1 MGAVVA
7 SKVVEGAVV
16 EVVEIEVAA
25 VEVAAVGVAA
35 VEVAAVEVAAVEV
48 AAVGGAILSM
58 TVDEDAFVVLLEH
71 DEIVVRTVRTVRRRR
86 IIRPTSTRRR

>member
-16 EVVEIEVAA
+16 EVAVVEVVAIEVAA
-25 VEVAAVGVAA
+25 VEVDV
-35 VEVAAVEVAAVEV
+35 VEV
-48 AAVGGAILSM
+48 AAVGGAIVSM

-71 DEIVVRTVRTVRRRR
+71 EVIAVRTVRTVRRRR
-86 IIRPTSTRRR
+86 IIRPTSTRRRWLRP